1 MIVAA
6 LAVVFNVILGLV
18 LHGVCHIPHSHSHH
32 SHVPEHHGDSEDSE
46 DGQTISDPTKHHHI
60 NVRAALIH
68 VLGDF
73 LQSVGVLISS
83 ILIKVNPEYK
93 LADPICTILFA
104 LIVFLTTFTILKDTL
119 KILMEGTPSGISYD
133 SVKKD
138 LLKINGVSNVHD
150 LQMWCITVDKLAVMV
165 H

>member
-1 MIVAA
+1 M
-6 LAVVFNVILGLV
+6 
-18 LHGVCHIPHSHSHH
+18 
-32 SHVPEHHGDSEDSE
+32 
-46 DGQTISDPTKHHHI
+46 DPTKHHHI

-73 LQSVGVLISS
+73 LQSIGVLISS

-165 H
+165 HLQVGKSEEVRGIEKRVHREEFSLLQYR